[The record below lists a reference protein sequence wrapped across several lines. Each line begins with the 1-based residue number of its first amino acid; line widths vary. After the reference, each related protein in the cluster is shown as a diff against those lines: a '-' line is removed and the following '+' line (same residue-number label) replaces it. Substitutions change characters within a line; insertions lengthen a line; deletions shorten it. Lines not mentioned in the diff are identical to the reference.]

1 VATPVLAS
9 EIQSGTIRLFENTVP
24 RMQDSTR
31 RPTTRAWLLKGILP
45 LDRAAALRDAWAGL
59 SLASMDIPQVLGYA
73 RIAGMPP
80 VAGLYTAFLPLIA
93 FALFGASRHLVVA
106 ADSATATILAS
117 RVSTMAA
124 MGSAEYVALA
134 GMVALQTAALLLL
147 ARLFRLGFLA
157 DFLSRTVLVGFLA
170 GVGVQV
176 SIAMLG
182 DLLGMT
188 VPVPSSR
195 SLAQLVYVAG
205 HALQLHAPT
214 FGLALLVIAA
224 ILLCKRVVPRLPM
237 PLIVV
242 VGSIAASK
250 SLDFAAHG
258 IAVLGPVEGGLPALR
273 LPAVNWQQCLDLM
286 PVAASC
292 FVMII
297 AQSAAAARVYAQQY
311 REEIDTNGDILGLA
325 AANATAA
332 LSGTF
337 VVNGS
342 PTQTAM
348 AEGAGTRSQF
358 GQVVFAGVV
367 AVVLLFLS
375 GYLRYLPHCVL
386 AAIVFTIAI
395 GLVNV
400 QSLRDIRAESPGEF
414 TLALIT
420 AAAVVL
426 AGVEHGILLAVALS
440 LMRHVRHSYRP
451 HTMVLTPV
459 PPEGRW
465 QFMPAAPGAMTAPDL
480 IVYRFGADLFYANDH
495 VFTTEVTRL
504 VDTASDGLRHFIVD
518 AGAITDLDYSAA
530 RTLGDLVETLRARG
544 VAMSFGRVNRFL
556 RGDMDRHG
564 LTRMLGT
571 SHVFDT
577 LHEAL
582 AAAGVTWAAHE
593 PNPL

>member
-1 VATPVLAS
+1 MHDPNRTPAAR
-9 EIQSGTIRLFENTVP
+9 TK
-24 RMQDSTR
+24 
-31 RPTTRAWLLKGILP
+31 LLKGILP
-45 LDRAAALRDAWAGL
+45 VSRASAVRDALAGV

-73 RIAGMPP
+73 RIAGMPA
-80 VAGLYTAFLPLIA
+80 VTGLYTAFLPLLA

-106 ADSATATILAS
+106 ADSATATIFAS
-117 RVSTMAA
+117 KLSSMAA
-124 MGSAEYVALA
+124 TSSPEYVALA
-134 GMVALQTAALLLL
+134 GMVALQTAVLLLL
-147 ARLFRLGFLA
+147 ARLFKLGFLA

-182 DLLGMT
+182 DLFGMT
-188 VPVPSSR
+188 VPYPSSR
-195 SLAQLVYVAG
+195 SLAQLVYVITHVMQA
-205 HALQLHAPT
+205 HWSTL
-214 FGLALLVIAA
+214 GLALAVIVA
-224 ILLCKRVVPRLPM
+224 ILGCKRVAPRLPM
-237 PLIVV
+237 PLIAV

-250 SLDFAAHG
+250 MLDFGAHG
-258 IAVLGPVEGGLPALR
+258 MAVLGPVDGGLPPLR
-273 LPAVNWQQCLDLM
+273 FPAVTWQQCLDLM

-297 AQSAAAARVYAQQY
+297 AQSAAAARVFAQQY
-311 REEIDTNGDILGLA
+311 REEVDTNGDILGLA
-325 AANATAA
+325 AANAAAA

-348 AEGAGTRSQF
+348 AERAGTRSQF
-358 GQVVFAGVV
+358 GQLVFAVVV

-386 AAIVFTIAI
+386 AGIVFTIAI

-400 QSLRDIRAESPGEF
+400 QSLKDIRAESPGEF
-414 TLALIT
+414 ALALIT

-426 AGVEHGILLAVALS
+426 VGVEHGILLAVALS
-440 LMRHVRHSYRP
+440 LMRHVRHSYHP

-459 PPEGRW
+459 EAGKPW
-465 QFMPAAPGAMTAPDL
+465 QFMPTKPGAMTAPNL

-495 VFTTEVTRL
+495 FFAAEVTQL
-504 VDTASDGLRHFIVD
+504 VDTAPEDLRHLVVD

-530 RTLGDLVETLRARG
+530 RTIGELIETLRARG
-544 VAMSFGRVNRFL
+544 VAVSFGRVNPFL

-564 LTRMLGT
+564 LTPVLGVT
-571 SHVFDT
+571 NVFET

-582 AAAGVTWAAHE
+582 AAAGVRVSAHE
-593 PNPL
+593 PEPL